1 MEVAIRSEALLGESP
16 RWDAAT
22 GRLLWVDIEARAV
35 HRFDPTTG
43 DDRSIQLDNR
53 VGAVAPMQT
62 GGVLVALADRLAV
75 LDLED
80 ESVPP
85 WSRSRTARA
94 CA

>member
-1 MEVAIRSEALLGESP
+1 M
-16 RWDAAT
+16 
-22 GRLLWVDIEARAV
+22 DIEARAV

-80 ESVPP
+80 VRPYLVQI
-85 WSRSRTARA
+85 RTART